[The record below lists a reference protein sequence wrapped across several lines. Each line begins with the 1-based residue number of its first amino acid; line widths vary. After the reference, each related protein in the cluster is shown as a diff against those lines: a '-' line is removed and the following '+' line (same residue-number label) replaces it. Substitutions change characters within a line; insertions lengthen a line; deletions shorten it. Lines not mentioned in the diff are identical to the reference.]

1 MSSRVQL
8 IRYRMEKARNCLEA
22 SKLLLGEGNLDS
34 AVNRAYYSIF
44 QEVTALLLTGNKT
57 SRKHSGIMS
66 LFNKLFVKKGIIN
79 KEFSKFYSTM
89 YEARHDSDYGDFI
102 KFDFDAV
109 ENGKIINIYKISI
122 WEVVNAY

>member
-1 MSSRVQL
+1 
-8 IRYRMEKARNCLEA
+8 
-22 SKLLLGEGNLDS
+22 
-34 AVNRAYYSIF
+34 
-44 QEVTALLLTGNKT
+44 
-57 SRKHSGIMS
+57 MS

-109 ENGKIINIYKISI
+109 EKWIHKTETFLDELDKVIEEEIKKMHQ
-122 WEVVNAY
+122 